1 LAELY
6 TNNGAPLSI
15 ENVEVLNGIHL
26 YPIPSKGELYVRSEQ
41 SNIRNLLLFDVTGSI
56 VENII
61 LNNSKMD
68 VSSLPKGLYVLK
80 INFETT
86 SPILKKIIKN

>member
-26 YPIPSKGELYVRSEQ
+26 NPIPSKGELYVRSEQ